1 MSLIFEALKKADA
14 ARARMQGGQPALQE
28 EVLAR
33 SAAASPVSVFDPQAP
48 LRPAAPPA
56 WARPRVAIWLV
67 AGVVALGV
75 LMLVF
80 GPARRDGA
88 AVPAAAPGGPGSPG
102 APGQS
107 TPAGGPGA
115 TPAPMASPAPAPAPA
130 PAPSPLP
137 GPPPAREAAARPPAK
152 AAPVPQ
158 PAAKSAPSSPPPATQ
173 TPPSSPQQATK
184 GASPPLPARSAS
196 AAPGATAAAAT
207 PAAPAPGPA
216 AVPNLADLPPDLRA
230 SMPRLSVSGAVYSP
244 DPSAR
249 MLLVNGQVLREGDTV
264 APGLVLER
272 IGPRQAVLSWQGTRF
287 QMKL

>member
-14 ARARMQGGQPALQE
+14 ARARTQGGQPALQE

-88 AVPAAAPGGPGSPG
+88 DVPAAAPGGPGLPG

-107 TPAGGPGA
+107 TPAGGPA
-115 TPAPMASPAPAPAPA
+115 AAPAPMASPAPAPGPTPA
-130 PAPSPLP
+130 ASPLP
-137 GPPPAREAAARPPAK
+137 APPPAREATARPPAK
-152 AAPVPQ
+152 AAPAPQ
-158 PAAKSAPSSPPPATQ
+158 PAAKSAPPSPPPATRA
-173 TPPSSPQQATK
+173 PPSSPQQATK
-184 GASPPLPARSAS
+184 GASLPLPARSAS

-207 PAAPAPGPA
+207 PAAPA
-216 AVPNLADLPPDLRA
+216 AVPNLADLSPDLRA

-249 MLLVNGQVLREGDTV
+249 MLLVNGQVLREGDSV